1 MAVGFHDLPDLVLGP
16 MGGRPDAAWYQAPPG
31 KWNAAQIVEHLA
43 IGLDASSRTLEERR
57 ARDSMQRRP
66 LTWFERVAWIS
77 IFGLHWFPPFV
88 GAPEGTRPADH
99 VVHTEAA
106 AKFRAGWERFVGLES
121 LLLPARRFDLF
132 AKHPRLGDLT
142 LEEWMRFHVIHAR
155 HHAKQ
160 IRKRLGG

>member
-1 MAVGFHDLPDLVLGP
+1 
-16 MGGRPDAAWYQAPPG
+16 
-31 KWNAAQIVEHLA
+31 
-43 IGLDASSRTLEERR
+43 
-57 ARDSMQRRP
+57 MQRRP
-66 LTWFERVAWIS
+66 RTWFEGIARFS

-88 GAPEGTRPADH
+88 GAPAGTRPAEH

-106 AKFRAGWERFVGLES
+106 AKFRAGWERFVGLEG

-160 IRKRLGG
+160 IRNRLGG